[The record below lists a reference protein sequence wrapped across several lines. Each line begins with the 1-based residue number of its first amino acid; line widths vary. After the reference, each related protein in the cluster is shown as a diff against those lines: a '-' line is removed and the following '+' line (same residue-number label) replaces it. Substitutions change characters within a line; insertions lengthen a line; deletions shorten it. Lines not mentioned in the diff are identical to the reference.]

1 MLLKLINSLENVWYL
16 LLPANLIYTTS
27 VFIFWR
33 FGSHGMDIDLVNYML
48 IAYIATFGIL
58 YGLLTVISYPQ
69 MPNKIFFPCNFF
81 NLAVSLLINHFIL
94 RNIWLDL
101 RWEYFFHPLNS
112 TQNMIF
118 IWLIL
123 LVWQCIIRCCVWI
136 KNWINEV

>member
-1 MLLKLINSLENVWYL
+1 MLIIKKSWYL

-101 RWEYFFHPLNS
+101 RWEYFFYPLNS
-112 TQNMIF
+112 TQNLIF
-118 IWLIL
+118 IWFIL

-136 KNWINEV
+136 KNVIKDE